1 MGRRVSKTLRGKA
14 RGSISSRLRKI
25 RHQLGYSQKRMASFF
40 GMGANAYGKTET
52 GYSSPGLKQLY
63 IFATQFNISLDWLVC
78 GRGTMH
84 YDKPE
89 QGAAGPV
96 KDELSREIEEMSE
109 LMKKVPLIRHL
120 VLGKFQELKLD
131 YRDVIRE
138 ELEETAKET

>member
-52 GYSSPGLKQLY
+52 GYSSPGLKLLY
-63 IFATQFNISLDWLVC
+63 ILAEQFNISLDWFVC

-84 YDKPE
+84 YDKSE
-89 QGAAGPV
+89 QGAAEPV

-109 LMKKVPLIRHL
+109 LMKKLPLIRHL
-120 VLGKFQELKLD
+120 VLGKFQELKLQ